1 MLASLPETEAITCL
15 VVADH
20 QLCGQAVGGLLS
32 ELCGLELV
40 AVCGSVAEARRL
52 MQQASPP
59 GLLLLDG
66 YQAEGSWEDVGS
78 VLKHLHPDGRLI
90 LLTGGRNDLKPPREI
105 APVLLGVVEK
115 ERPWQ
120 ELIDVVS
127 RWQQQ
132 HPSAAVRRNLSA
144 LEQLQRLSPREWR
157 VFQCLGKGM
166 QNKEIARILKLR
178 VNTVETYRKIISAKL
193 GLSGVELVRAAALH
207 RCIQVTAER
216 TART

>member
-1 MLASLPETEAITCL
+1 MTVGSLSESESLTCL

-32 ELCGLELV
+32 ELCGLELL
-40 AVCGSVAEARRL
+40 AVCASVAEARGL
-52 MQQASPP
+52 MTRASPP

-66 YQAEGSWEDVGS
+66 YQAAACWEELAA

-90 LLTGGRNDLKPPREI
+90 LLTAGGEAPQPPQEI
-105 APVLLGVVEK
+105 APILLGVVEK
-115 ERPWQ
+115 GRPWQ
-120 ELIDVVS
+120 ELISVVS

-132 HPSAAVRRNLSA
+132 HPSPGLRRSLSA
-144 LEQLQRLSPREWR
+144 LEQLQRLSPRERR

-166 QNKEIARILKLR
+166 HNKEIARLLHLR
-178 VNTVETYRKIISAKL
+178 VTTVETYRKIVSAKL

-207 RCIQVTAER
+207 RCIQVTAP
-216 TART
+216 